1 MNSPLLASEL
11 RAVVAALHK
20 GLRKQISAANTYSMT
35 ELETISLLFRN
46 PSLLPTE
53 LAASARITTQS
64 MSQILSKLEKEGIVL
79 RTPSE
84 EDKRKVYI
92 SLTDAGKKLVEQ
104 AKYDRDEWLT
114 NTIRNRLTEEEKE
127 LLTQV
132 LPILH
137 KLIEFK

>member
-11 RAVVAALHK
+11 RGVVAALHK

-92 SLTDAGKKLVEQ
+92 SLTDSGKKLVEQ